1 MSFEDTVAAATEQGL
16 TVRIPTP
23 SELFLDLD
31 TKADYDHFLKTIPS
45 LPGVKTWSKGPSKSG
60 YPKCHVVVQMHYDV
74 TNEQRILLQACLGS
88 DRLHE
93 LLSYLASKSGNPAPS
108 VFFEKR

>member
-1 MSFEDTVAAATEQGL
+1 MTIEDTFEAASELGL
-16 TVRIPTP
+16 VVRIPTP
-23 SELFLDLD
+23 RELFLDLD
-31 TKADYDHFLKTIPS
+31 TKADFDHFLATIPS
-45 LPGVKTWSKGPSKSG
+45 LPGVKTWKQTPSKSG
-60 YPKCHVVVQMHYDV
+60 YPRCHVVVDLHYDV
-74 TNEQRILLQACLGS
+74 SDKERILLQACLGS